1 MWTLSL
7 RSIQKCKISWDKHCT
22 WSAESNVPF
31 DKPSRDNFPLCIFL
45 RPLWESDL
53 VTASSASLA
62 NHSFQGTNKFELLA
76 VFLQSTSWKIK
87 NIQPVW
93 SIWCLF
99 YSISLAGLWYKYS
112 LPEYISPSV
121 LDRGNPSKR
130 QACKILNIL
139 WNLSEVNHLIFRD
152 FAIYKSQPI
161 KPTSQ
166 AVTAVVC
173 QTFFIGKKH
182 DHPYIYH
189 LFGVSTRGLPRTPLS
204 SYDQH

>member
-1 MWTLSL
+1 MHPLPTIPSKEQTSSSSWQFFF
-7 RSIQKCKISWDKHCT
+7 RAQAEKFKIS
-22 WSAESNVPF
+22 N
-31 DKPSRDNFPLCIFL
+31 LCGV
-45 RPLWESDL
+45 SD
-53 VTASSASLA
+53 VS
-62 NHSFQGTNKFELLA
+62 
-76 VFLQSTSWKIK
+76 
-87 NIQPVW
+87 
-93 SIWCLF
+93 

-121 LDRGNPSKR
+121 LDRRNPSKR

-189 LFGVSTRGLPRTPLS
+189 LFGVSTRGSPGLYCLIMTSTNSLLQMKPNKPNLWFLYHKSLVPTTR
-204 SYDQH
+204 DRK